1 MTIIGLLLNLI
12 IIICY
17 VFMMVIGV
25 IDEFSPGSPKSKFFF
40 NIDGI
45 EMLLMFLFMFLHPT
59 LNMYLI
65 INLYITKDLNNRS
78 QSSLIH

>member
-45 EMLLMFLFMFLHPT
+45 EMLLMFLFMFLLPT

>member
-12 IIICY
+12 ITICY
-17 VFMMVIGV
+17 VFIMVIGV

-45 EMLLMFLFMFLHPT
+45 EMLLMFLFMFLLPT
-59 LNMYLI
+59 LNMCLI

>member
-25 IDEFSPGSPKSKFFF
+25 IDEFSPSSPKTKFFF